1 MRLARP
7 PFLAC
12 TVVVLSCGQRR
23 APVSLDSPLAG
34 DVASVGDT
42 RLPASLVVGV
52 ARAKNVSPRVA
63 LEELIEDALLWKAGS
78 GHAVDMGPT
87 ASWDSIGAEARSIAA
102 RIARG
107 AREAGPPTANE
118 LSTVTVVH
126 AVVLNSPGVQRESAG
141 AIATSIKDAVEHAA
155 SADDF
160 ERRARSVA
168 HGAVRVTIERVGAF
182 GADGLVADGSHI
194 DPSFVAAAFEL
205 RGPADTSP
213 VVETAYGW
221 HVLRLV
227 ERILPEPSSLE
238 QRKLE
243 LADVVVAMRARSRLD
258 RLLASRRER
267 TKIDI
272 AAAAGALM
280 ARAATGTP

>member
-1 MRLARP
+1 
-7 PFLAC
+7 
-12 TVVVLSCGQRR
+12 
-23 APVSLDSPLAG
+23 
-34 DVASVGDT
+34 
-42 RLPASLVVGV
+42 LPASLVVGV
-52 ARAKNVSPRVA
+52 ARAKNVSPRAA
-63 LEELIEDALLWKAGS
+63 LDELIEDALLWEAGS
-78 GHAVDMGPT
+78 RHAADMALT
-87 ASWDSIGAEARSIAA
+87 ASWDTTGAEARSVAG

-126 AVVLNSPGVQRESAG
+126 AVVLNSPAVQRESAE
-141 AIATSIKDAVEHAA
+141 AIATSIKDAVEHAT

-160 ERRARSVA
+160 ERRAGSVG
-168 HGAVRVTIERVGAF
+168 HGVVRLTIEQVGAF
-182 GADGLVADGSHI
+182 GADGLLADGSHV

-227 ERILPEPSSLE
+227 ERVLPEPGSLE
-238 QRKLE
+238 QRKHDF
-243 LADVVVAMRARSRLD
+243 ADIVVAMRARSRLD
-258 RLLASRRER
+258 QLLARRRER

-272 AAAAGALM
+272 TAAAGALM
-280 ARAATGTP
+280 ARVATGTP